1 MTSNAQGVSAAREWS
16 LLGSSEPMRQLRD
29 VIERVAGSER
39 PVLVT
44 GQTGTGKEL
53 VVREIHMRS
62 RHPEPLID
70 LNCGAFPE
78 SLMEAQLFGHEK
90 GAFTGA
96 QQTHEGFLATVGR
109 GTLFLDEIG
118 ELPLALQ
125 AKLLRVLEARS
136 YRPLGSSSLRNLT
149 GRVIAATHVDLQQR
163 VADGEFRQDLLYRLN
178 VLEVRTPALEE
189 RREDIPELALHFAQ
203 HAVRKLSFTPA
214 ALAILQNAAWPGN
227 IRQLRN
233 LIDRLDVFALD
244 RLVDADTLRSVLE
257 PSSRQVRRAQTVSGL
272 VQAVLNSQEGD
283 KFRAIEQALLTEAL
297 KLADGN
303 KTAAARILGCH
314 RKIVER
320 RLERSKKESEED
332 ACGVA
337 SDPLDERVSKR
348 GGAI

>member
-1 MTSNAQGVSAAREWS
+1 MTFKAEITSAAAEWS
-16 LLGSSEPMRQLRD
+16 LVGDSEPMRQLRQA
-29 VIERVAGSER
+29 IELVAASDR

-62 RHPEPLID
+62 RHPEPLLD
-70 LNCGAFPE
+70 LNCGAFAE
-78 SLMEAQLFGHEK
+78 SLMESQLFGHER

-96 QQTHEGFLATVGR
+96 HQAHEGFLSLVGR

-118 ELPLALQ
+118 ELALPLQ

-136 YRPLGSSSLRNLT
+136 FRPVGSSSVRVLM

-163 VADGEFRQDLLYRLN
+163 VTDGRFRQDLLYRLN
-178 VLEVRTPALEE
+178 VLEVRTPSLDE
-189 RREDIPELALHFAQ
+189 RREDIPGLVAHLSERLAREL
-203 HAVRKLSFTPA
+203 RFTPEA
-214 ALAILQNAAWPGN
+214 MGILQDAPWPGN

-233 LIDRLDVFALD
+233 LVDRLDVFALD
-244 RLVDADTLRSVLE
+244 RLVTATALRSVME
-257 PSSRQVRRAQTVSGL
+257 PSSREVRRAKSVSGL
-272 VQAVLNSQEGD
+272 VQAVLKSEEGD
-283 KFRAIEQALLTEAL
+283 KFRAIEHALLTEAL

-320 RLERSKKESEED
+320 RMERNKKENDLESW
-332 ACGVA
+332 
-337 SDPLDERVSKR
+337 DPELATLDESGTGSR
-348 GGAI
+348 